1 MSPEYSHKPQGS
13 HYHLLKVAHEHF
25 GCTPSSLDAEQL
37 KEAQRIVSRQ
47 LLIEEAVLHSPEARG
62 VVIVPSTV
70 DEAWAII
77 VNRYDSLDDFFQA
90 LEDTTLDEAQIRLM
104 LARELKVEAVL
115 ERVCKTITEIG
126 VTEASLYYYNHMDQ
140 FVRAETREAR
150 HILITINPDF
160 KENTHAAAQRRIAE
174 IARCLQRDPG
184 RFVEQA
190 LKHSECPTS
199 LQEGRLGRVRAGDL
213 YAQLDACLFDLEA
226 GQLGGPVESPLG
238 LHLLWCEAIH
248 PATQIPLDVVLPG
261 LLEKL
266 RSRRR
271 STQQRQWLERLLQS
285 GQVSRSI
292 SHG

>member
-25 GCTPSSLDAEQL
+25 GCTPSSLDTEQL

-47 LLIEEAVLHSPEARG
+47 LLIEEAVLRSPEARG

-115 ERVCKTITEIG
+115 ERVCKTMAEIG

-140 FVRAETREAR
+140 FVRAETREVR

-160 KENTHAAAQRRIAE
+160 KENTRAAAQQRIAE
-174 IARCLQRDPG
+174 IARRLQRDPG
-184 RFVEQA
+184 RFGEQA